1 MPSLDREQI
10 LAMKRQLEEEF
21 RMDMAAIERLER
33 RFVHSAHPKESAPP
47 AAVLPPSNVSVLES
61 RTVAATRQE
70 PRPEPPAQPEPDELE
85 GTLRSMFSS
94 YRK

>member
-1 MPSLDREQI
+1 MPNLDREQI

-33 RFVHSAHPKESAPP
+33 RFVKDSAPV
-47 AAVLPPSNVSVLES
+47 AAVLPPSNVSVLET
-61 RTVAATRQE
+61 RTVSA
-70 PRPEPPAQPEPDELE
+70 PRPEPVPEAAHQPAADELE

>member
-33 RFVHSAHPKESAPP
+33 RFVKDSPP
-47 AAVLPPSNVSVLES
+47 VAAVLPPSNVAVLET
-61 RTVAATRQE
+61 RTVSA
-70 PRPEPPAQPEPDELE
+70 PRPEPVQEAVHQPAADELE

>member
-33 RFVHSAHPKESAPP
+33 RFVKDSAP
-47 AAVLPPSNVSVLES
+47 ATAVLPPSNVSVLET
-61 RTVAATRQE
+61 RTVSA
-70 PRPEPPAQPEPDELE
+70 PRPEPRQEVPPQPAADELE